1 MNCKHLIGGILFIL
15 ITSMAFGESASSDN
29 LISFDLY
36 APDVLYP
43 VAIAS
48 PHSSARPVVDKTCCR
63 LLDFMYNELRS
74 RKMMTDIR
82 WKQRFQNYEKALQQ
96 LTEFMEVDQLNK
108 FERQG
113 LIQCFEYTFE
123 LGWKTMKDYLSYQG
137 LEVTAPRETIQ
148 KAFQNRVIEHGHE
161 WIDAL
166 EKRNLMAHT
175 YSEENVEK
183 AEYLIRNTYY
193 ELLVSLK
200 NTLDVSR

>member
-1 MNCKHLIGGILFIL
+1 
-15 ITSMAFGESASSDN
+15 
-29 LISFDLY
+29 
-36 APDVLYP
+36 
-43 VAIAS
+43 
-48 PHSSARPVVDKTCCR
+48 
-63 LLDFMYNELRS
+63 
-74 RKMMTDIR
+74 MTDIR

-96 LTEFMEVDQLNK
+96 LTEFMEVGQLNK

-113 LIQCFEYTFE
+113 LILCFEYTFE

-137 LEVTAPRETIQ
+137 LEVTTPRETIQ
-148 KAFQNRVIEHGHE
+148 KAFQNKVIEHGHE

-175 YSEENVEK
+175 YIEENAEK